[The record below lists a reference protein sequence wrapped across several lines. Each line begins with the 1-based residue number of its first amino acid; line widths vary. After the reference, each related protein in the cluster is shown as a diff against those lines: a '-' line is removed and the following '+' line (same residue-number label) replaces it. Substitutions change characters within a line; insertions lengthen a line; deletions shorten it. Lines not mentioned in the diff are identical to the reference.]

1 VSAPPQQSSGRPSIE
16 ELRAVSQPDSV
27 IGRVSGEHWAGKLYM
42 RHVSIHLT
50 RLLVPTRV
58 SADGL
63 TWTMLATG
71 VGAAAVLTIPHV
83 WAAVVALVL
92 IQLQAL
98 LDCMDGELARWRH
111 RTGPVGIY
119 VDRLGHYVTDAGLAV
134 AVGVHADGG
143 LGSIDGWTTV
153 GLAAGFLILLTK
165 AETDLVHVARAQS
178 GRERTEDT
186 AAAASSHQSLLRRLR
201 STAGALPFNRA
212 LLAIEMS
219 ALAVIASVIDA
230 VHGGLS
236 ATRVLDVALLVIA
249 GIVVVGHLLATVTSD
264 RLR

>member
-1 VSAPPQQSSGRPSIE
+1 VSATDQHDTRRPSIE
-16 ELRAVSQPDSV
+16 ELRRVAQPDTV
-27 IGRVSGEHWAGKLYM
+27 VKRASGEHWAGRLYM
-42 RHVSIHLT
+42 RHLSIHVT

-63 TWTMLATG
+63 TWTMLVTG
-71 VGAAAVLTIPHV
+71 VGAAAVMTIPHL
-83 WAAVVALVL
+83 WAAVAALLL

-98 LDCMDGELARWRH
+98 LDCMDGELARWRQ

-153 GLAAGFLILLTK
+153 GLAAGFVILLTK

-178 GRERTEDT
+178 GRERAVDT
-186 AAAASSHQSLLRRLR
+186 TAVATSHQSLLRRLR

-219 ALAVIASVIDA
+219 ALAVVAAVIDA
-230 VHGGLS
+230 ARGDLS
-236 ATRVLDVALLVIA
+236 AMRVLDVALLVIA

>member
-1 VSAPPQQSSGRPSIE
+1 MSPQPHDSTARPTLD
-16 ELRAVSQPDSV
+16 ELRAVAQPKSV
-27 IGRVSGEHWAGKLYM
+27 VARTSGEHWIGRLYM
-42 RHVSIHLT
+42 RHLSIRLT

-58 SADGL
+58 SPDGL
-63 TWTMLATG
+63 TWVMIACG
-71 VGAAAVLTIPHV
+71 VGAAVVMTAPHV
-83 WAAVVALVL
+83 WSAVVAIML

-98 LDCMDGELARWRH
+98 TDCMDGELARWRQ

-119 VDRLGHYVTDAGLAV
+119 LDRIGHYVTDAGLAV

-153 GLAAGFLILLTK
+153 GLAAGFLSLLTK

-178 GRERTEDT
+178 GHERIADT
-186 AAAASSHQSLLRRLR
+186 AEAAASHRSLVRRLR
-201 STAGALPFNRA
+201 SMAAALPFNRA
-212 LLAIEMS
+212 LLAMELCGL
-219 ALAVIASVIDA
+219 ALVASVVDA
-230 VHGGLS
+230 ARGDLS

-249 GIVVVGHLLATVTSD
+249 GIVVVGHLLATITSD